1 VLPPQ
6 VPSKRCRQARPLTW
20 MGRLAARERPGT
32 MMLINAETLVALG
45 AESFPIQVKGGIAR
59 TCGEELP

>member
-1 VLPPQ
+1 
-6 VPSKRCRQARPLTW
+6 
-20 MGRLAARERPGT
+20 